1 VKRGVIDTLRR
12 GAESAIANWQLSLIR
27 FGEVMLF
34 SIIAVVAI
42 IALLVPI
49 FVSIGISLSN
59 ITTPDQLESM
69 ILTLGQ
75 KWTLFLWFGLGVIVM
90 LIIFLIIHSFIVAGC
105 ARVFVDA
112 DRAAGPATAGARGRY
127 RFFSA
132 DRWVAGS
139 KEGGWTVFWI
149 YNLAWSVAALI
160 LLIPMLPVAALMLVF
175 RENPAAM
182 AGVGC
187 LGMMVIILFA
197 IVIGLVTGM
206 WTTRA
211 IADWAAQRLDARA
224 AVRSGW
230 RAVKTDLGRHVL
242 VALAIL
248 VIAMAG
254 SSFFGSFS
262 MFAAFGDSVGRNA
275 PFNMIT
281 MPIRLIGTIL
291 SWGFSSLIGSWYLA
305 SYAALAVESKP

>member
-12 GAESAIANWQLSLIR
+12 GAESAFSNWQLSLIR
-27 FGEVMLF
+27 FAEIMLF
-34 SIIAVVAI
+34 SIVSIVAVL
-42 IALLVPI
+42 ALLVPI
-49 FVSIGISLSN
+49 FVSIGISIAN
-59 ITTPDQLESM
+59 INTPDQIESILLALLE
-69 ILTLGQ
+69 

-90 LIIFLIIHSFIVAGC
+90 LMVFIVIHSFIEAGC
-105 ARVFVDA
+105 ARVLVDA
-112 DRAAGPATAGARGRY
+112 DRAAGPATAGARGRF

-132 DRWVAGS
+132 ERWAEGA

-160 LLIPMLPVAALMLVF
+160 LLIPLLPVAALMLIF
-175 RENPAAM
+175 RGNPAVM

-187 LGMMVIILFA
+187 LGLVIILLFA
-197 IVIGLVTGM
+197 IVIGVVTGM
-206 WTTRA
+206 WTNRA

-230 RAVKTDLGRHVL
+230 RAVKTDLGRHL
-242 VALAIL
+242 LIALAII

-254 SSFFGSFS
+254 SSFFASFS

-305 SYAALAVESKP
+305 SYAALAVENKP